1 MKGLEGIK
9 SLSAQCKV
17 TLRLGHLLLLL
28 GLPCKTHCKSSCRGL
43 PGTRKHCPQLE
54 GQLNAEGSPSS
65 MASKETA
72 SYTPKLKDWI
82 LLHFL
87 LTSVSGRHAAR
98 NCLSMK
104 HVYRCLSLDTG
115 WTHCTNGRSRSKIPA
130 CAKTLRSFTS
140 TGMELLLGKT
150 PKTAPHCNLYFSRF
164 CISAKIFQNLRSL
177 FCVLFLLWYCVVLL
191 RHPPVGWVKGC
202 HQIPSRTCISTAVE
216 TRDTTCYSHGKCQIQ
231 RTFLWSLHFGY
242 ESTPCGREV

>member
-1 MKGLEGIK
+1 
-9 SLSAQCKV
+9 
-17 TLRLGHLLLLL
+17 
-28 GLPCKTHCKSSCRGL
+28 
-43 PGTRKHCPQLE
+43 
-54 GQLNAEGSPSS
+54 
-65 MASKETA
+65 
-72 SYTPKLKDWI
+72 
-82 LLHFL
+82 
-87 LTSVSGRHAAR
+87 
-98 NCLSMK
+98 MK

-150 PKTAPHCNLYFSRF
+150 PKTVPHYNLYFSRF

-202 HQIPSRTCISTAVE
+202 HQIPSRTCISIRRFICHCCRNKGYNMLLSWQVPNTADLFVVFAF
-216 TRDTTCYSHGKCQIQ
+216 RI
-231 RTFLWSLHFGY
+231 
-242 ESTPCGREV
+242 